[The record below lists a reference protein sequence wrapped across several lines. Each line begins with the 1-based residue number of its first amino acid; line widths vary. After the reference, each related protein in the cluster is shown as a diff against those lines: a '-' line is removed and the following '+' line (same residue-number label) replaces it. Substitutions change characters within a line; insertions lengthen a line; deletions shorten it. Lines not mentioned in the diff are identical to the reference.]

1 MNVFLYLSFLR
12 PISGVRS
19 RAVVSVVSFFFLS
32 RCLIAVLSCCLGVIF
47 NCSSLFYILSL
58 LVFIIS
64 HALCRR
70 SRLLCIE
77 FFCSDTLAG
86 SLSLSFSICLTILF
100 FSPYFCYPISFS
112 LSLSFFFSLFFFSHW
127 IIIHGRRTSLQ
138 NFYPSLS
145 VLFVPVT
152 RKKLFVWRS
161 SFSCNIITKEIDAD
175 VSIPAPH
182 YFYFN
187 F

>member
-1 MNVFLYLSFLR
+1 VYVHALSSVSFL
-12 PISGVRS
+12 
-19 RAVVSVVSFFFLS
+19 FFLP

-47 NCSSLFYILSL
+47 NCSLFYILSL

-86 SLSLSFSICLTILF
+86 SLSLYLSNYSL
-100 FSPYFCYPISFS
+100 FSPYLCHSIS
-112 LSLSFFFSLFFFSHW
+112 LSLSLSLFLSLFFFSHW
-127 IIIHGRRTSLQ
+127 IVIHERRTSLQ

-152 RKKLFVWRS
+152 RKKLFSMTFFFFV
-161 SFSCNIITKEIDAD
+161 
-175 VSIPAPH
+175 
-182 YFYFN
+182 
-187 F
+187 